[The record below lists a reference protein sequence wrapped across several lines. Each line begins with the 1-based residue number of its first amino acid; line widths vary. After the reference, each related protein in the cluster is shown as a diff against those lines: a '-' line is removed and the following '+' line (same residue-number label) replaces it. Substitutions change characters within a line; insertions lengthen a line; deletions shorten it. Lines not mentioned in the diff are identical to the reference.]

1 MRKHVFML
9 RRPDGV
15 ARDAFGAK
23 LLEAARRLGLIEPV
37 IDLAAPPDAT
47 AGVPVAGAAVAD
59 AMVSWQAG
67 AGEVLHNTAHALAA
81 GGKIVGG
88 YAVDECVHWD
98 HAPGTRY
105 AFTMVACS
113 CRIPGIT
120 PAQFVERYRAH
131 AGVARVHHPTIRR
144 YVQWFVT
151 ATLEGSRPCEA
162 IALLHF
168 NSAEDHALHLYRD
181 EQSRKIVDD
190 DVARFLDRTRV
201 SVFFAT
207 DRIAGTSPQ

>member
-1 MRKHVFML
+1 MRKHVLML

-23 LLEAARRLGLIEPV
+23 LLEAARRLGLVEPV

-47 AGVPVAGAAVAD
+47 AGVPVAN

-67 AGEVLHNTAHALAA
+67 AGEVLHHTAGALAA
-81 GGKIVGG
+81 GGKVIGA
-88 YAVDECVHWD
+88 YAVDEYVHWD
-98 HAPGTRY
+98 DAPGTRY

-131 AGVARVHHPTIRR
+131 ADVARVHHPTIRR

-168 NSAEDHALHLYRD
+168 NSAEDHALRLYRD
-181 EQSRKIVDD
+181 EQSRKLVDD